1 VLKFPTEKVLSCVVE
16 SRDVPGKLIQLPVD
30 LVTIRRL
37 YQKGLLATF
46 VPEYDDVS
54 DFEV

>member
-1 VLKFPTEKVLSCVVE
+1 MLKFPTEKVLSCVVE